1 MYKGYLL
8 RIGNEAIPDKY
19 IAESSYYVTPCQIQD
34 LDSYRDNTG
43 ILHRTV
49 VANTPSK
56 VEFKTIDGLTNEEMK
71 RLWGI
76 FKRNFT
82 APEERKAKVTFYVP
96 LDEDYIAEFMYLKNP
111 KPQIDHIDSNT
122 NTVYYK
128 GLQFVLTGY

>member
-1 MYKGYLL
+1 MVKLIL
-8 RIGNEAIPDKY
+8 PNWRRN
-19 IAESSYYVTPCQIQD
+19 
-34 LDSYRDNTG
+34 DNPF
-43 ILHRTV
+43 LNHSF
-49 VANTPSK
+49 PYH
-56 VEFKTIDGLTNEEMK
+56 DGLTNEEMK
-71 RLWGI
+71 SLWGI

-96 LDEDYIAEFMYLKNP
+96 LDEDYITEFMYLKNP